1 MSNEANAEP
10 DKLRYF
16 TGREAEVDCRASHE
30 TSNSDLPPITF
41 LIEHTGG
48 KNIFKNCTSTTK
60 NVISE
65 RLVVALAFSSAYQS
79 SGRIMPGLM
88 TDLQFTPTLIL

>member
-41 LIEHTGG
+41 LIEHYSQKHWG
-48 KNIFKNCTSTTK
+48 KKYF
-60 NVISE
+60 
-65 RLVVALAFSSAYQS
+65 
-79 SGRIMPGLM
+79 
-88 TDLQFTPTLIL
+88 